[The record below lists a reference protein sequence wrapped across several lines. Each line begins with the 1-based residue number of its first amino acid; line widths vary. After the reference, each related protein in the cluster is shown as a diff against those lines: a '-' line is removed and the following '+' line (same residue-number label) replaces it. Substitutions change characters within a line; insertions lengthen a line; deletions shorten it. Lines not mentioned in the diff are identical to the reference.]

1 MIRRIIAIVLIILA
15 AIIASATLFV
25 AFTPGGQQALAG
37 FAQEAT
43 PTPTVTP
50 LPPQPAPKPTP
61 VLTVTGKPSKIAAQ
75 SAYLLD
81 AKTGSTL
88 FDQNGET
95 PRPMAS
101 TTKIMTAVIAI
112 QSGDLNMLVTVH
124 QNAIN
129 EVQNNGGSSAFLVV
143 GDQIPLKALLYGLML
158 PSGDDAAIA
167 IAGALAGSPANFVN
181 IMNIYAYRLRLYQ
194 THYINPDGL
203 TYYQPN
209 GQPIPGHYTT
219 AYDLARLAA
228 YAMQIP
234 LFAQIVKT
242 QHYFLP
248 ATATHHAY
256 TWTNTNDLLGP
267 TDDDPSGLY
276 VYKGAT
282 GIKTGFT
289 LEAGYCLVFSAVR
302 NNQELI
308 GVVLFS
314 TNTNYHQRFRDA
326 IALLNWGFSLPLK
339 VPKT

>member
-1 MIRRIIAIVLIILA
+1 MIRRIIAIILIILA
-15 AIIASATLFV
+15 VVIVTAALLV

-37 FAQEAT
+37 FVPGT
-43 PTPTVTP
+43 VPTPTLTP
-50 LPPQPAPKPTP
+50 LPPQPTPKPTP
-61 VLTVTGKPSKIAAQ
+61 VLTVVGKPPRVAAQ

-81 AKTGSTL
+81 AKTGNTL
-88 FDQNGET
+88 ADLNGEA

-101 TTKIMTAVIAI
+101 TTKIMTAIIAI

-124 QNAIN
+124 QDAIN
-129 EVQNNGGSSAFLVV
+129 EVLNNGGSSAFLVV

-167 IAGALAGSPANFVN
+167 IADAIAGSPANFAN

-203 TYYQPN
+203 TYTVN
-209 GQPIPGHYTT
+209 GQAIYNYTT

-228 YAMQIP
+228 YAMNIP

-242 QHYFLP
+242 QHYFLA
-248 ATATHHAY
+248 ATSTHHAY
-256 TWTNTNDLLGP
+256 TWANTNDLLGP

-289 LEAGYCLVFSAVR
+289 GQAGYCLVFSAAR
-302 NNQELI
+302 SGQELI

-326 IALLNWGFSLPLK
+326 ATLLNWGFSLPLK
-339 VPKT
+339 VPGT